1 MNFIHKNT
9 RAISLIVVYF
19 FTVLMQ
25 AGSLLLLAI
34 SLLFDN
40 NLVESS
46 FANLVTGLTITAI
59 VGIVLFWKEIVA
71 GFDYFKEETLWRI
84 FSIFLWV
91 GLIFLVDVIIQ
102 KIMSNNLIANQQDVL
117 SFGAQV
123 PLLVT
128 LFFLAIVGPIAEELV
143 FRQVLMNC
151 LSETI
156 GIACATMISIF
167 LFTFMHTQQP
177 LDFLIYL
184 PGAIL
189 LSAAY
194 LKSNR
199 SLVFVMAIHIVNNM
213 LGFLL

>member
-1 MNFIHKNT
+1 MNFIRKNT

-194 LKSNR
+194 LCFI
-199 SLVFVMAIHIVNNM
+199 LPV
-213 LGFLL
+213 

>member
-1 MNFIHKNT
+1 
-9 RAISLIVVYF
+9 
-19 FTVLMQ
+19 MQ

-91 GLIFLVDVIIQ
+91 GLIFSRCYYS

-167 LFTFMHTQQP
+167 IHLYAHTTAP
-177 LDFLIYL
+177 
-184 PGAIL
+184 
-189 LSAAY
+189 
-194 LKSNR
+194 
-199 SLVFVMAIHIVNNM
+199 
-213 LGFLL
+213 